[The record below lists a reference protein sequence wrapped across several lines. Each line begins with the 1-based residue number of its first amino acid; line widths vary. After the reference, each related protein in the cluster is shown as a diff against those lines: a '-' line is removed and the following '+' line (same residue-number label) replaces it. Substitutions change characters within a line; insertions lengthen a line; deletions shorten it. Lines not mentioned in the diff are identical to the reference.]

1 LFWCGLLTQTC
12 KSIIN
17 STLLK
22 SPSID
27 YKTKYFIL
35 KFNENNK
42 IFPRINLT
50 TFSMGVFNT
59 TSIFQEKIIK
69 QETKYEELNKEY
81 TSLLKKNLNRLE
93 NEREILEESN
103 ILKKDVEV
111 LEHKIR
117 SSVEIE
123 R

>member
-1 LFWCGLLTQTC
+1 
-12 KSIIN
+12 
-17 STLLK
+17 
-22 SPSID
+22 
-27 YKTKYFIL
+27 
-35 KFNENNK
+35 
-42 IFPRINLT
+42 
-50 TFSMGVFNT
+50 MGVFNT